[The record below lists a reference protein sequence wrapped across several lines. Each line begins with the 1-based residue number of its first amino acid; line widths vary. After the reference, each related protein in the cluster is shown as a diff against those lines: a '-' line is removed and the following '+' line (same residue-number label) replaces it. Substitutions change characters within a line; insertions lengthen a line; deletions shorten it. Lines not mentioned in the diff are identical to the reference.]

1 MTQTQTPPFGWF
13 GMPPDFATNIQDF
26 FNKLVATP
34 RVMEI
39 ARRIPKGATP
49 CETVY
54 EEDNLRLL
62 RYTWGPEKKHR
73 TPLLI
78 AFALVNR
85 PYILDLMPNKS
96 VVRHFLNAGFDV
108 YLIDWGVPSHG
119 DRHLGLETYVE
130 RYMHHCVDAIR
141 RRCNVPQIN
150 LMGYCMGG
158 TMAAMYTALHGDR
171 VRNLILMTAPID
183 FSQRES
189 LLSLWADEKYFDVDA
204 FVEVYG
210 NCPPQWLQMSFLML
224 KPVTNLLEKYVTF
237 YEKMTDEQFVEDFMA
252 MEQWVNDNIPLAGET
267 YRQFVRYG
275 FQQNLLVQGRWPIG
289 GRNVNLHDISCPI
302 LNLMATADHLVPC
315 GQSRLFND
323 LVGSADRESIEL
335 KAGHIGLAVGSKAQ
349 SELWPKA
356 CEWLAKRSESRSEP
370 RPATPA
376 KPRTSRKR

>member
-1 MTQTQTPPFGWF
+1 MSATQMPPFNLF
-13 GMPPDFATNIQDF
+13 GFSPELVPNFQDIVQ
-26 FNKLVATP
+26 KMMATP

-39 ARRIPKGATP
+39 AQRIPKGATP
-49 CETVY
+49 SEIVY
-54 EEDNLRLL
+54 EEDNLHLL

-78 AFALVNR
+78 TFALVNR
-85 PYILDLMPNKS
+85 PYILDLMANKS
-96 VVRHFLNAGFDV
+96 VVRHFLKAGFDV

-130 RYMHHCVDAIR
+130 RYMHHCVEAIR
-141 RRCNVPQIN
+141 QRSGVQQIN

-158 TMAAMYTALHGDR
+158 TMAAMYTALHQDL

-189 LLSLWADEKYFDVDA
+189 LLSLWSDEKYFDVDA
-204 FVEVYG
+204 FVEVFG
-210 NCPPQWLQMSFLML
+210 NCPPQWLQMTFLML
-224 KPVTNLLEKYVTF
+224 KPVSNLVEKYVTF
-237 YEKMTDEQFVEDFMA
+237 YERMTDEAFVEDFMA

-289 GRNVNLHDISCPI
+289 RKNVDLRDITCPV

-315 GQSRLFND
+315 GQSRIFND
-323 LVGSADRESIEL
+323 LTSSTDRESIEI

-349 SELWPKA
+349 NELWPKA
-356 CEWLAKRSESRSEP
+356 CDWLGRRSEP
-370 RPATPA
+370 LPAAGSAQPS
-376 KPRTSRKR
+376 PRSKRA